1 MLLTFI
7 TDLYSSPAY
16 EQLCLSSH
24 IIDTFYS
31 ALSHFPAHQW
41 NPNCPSV
48 LQFHVLHTNL

>member
-1 MLLTFI
+1 MLLTII

-16 EQLCLSSH
+16 ERLCLSSH